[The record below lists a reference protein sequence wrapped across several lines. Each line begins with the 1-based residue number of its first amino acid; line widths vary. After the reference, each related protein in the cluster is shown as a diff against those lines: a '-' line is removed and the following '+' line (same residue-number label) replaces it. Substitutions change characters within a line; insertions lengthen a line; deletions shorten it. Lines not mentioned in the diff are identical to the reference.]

1 MSMSI
6 SISTSSL
13 LLPSQFS
20 PKRRSSRASRRTT
33 MMAIRRETHD
43 QNYNSNDSGRVDK
56 NLIVLRK
63 RIHEMEMIEKNYEP
77 PTEWMDWEKSL
88 YVDYDSN
95 ICELMGLLQAQLMDT
110 RPSLVLGMVG
120 LIALSVPTSTVVVL
134 FHLLELAKGILA
146 NGLHIT

>member
-1 MSMSI
+1 MSI

-20 PKRRSSRASRRTT
+20 PKRSSRASRRTT
-33 MMAIRRETHD
+33 MMAIRREAHD
-43 QNYNSNDSGRVDK
+43 QNYNSNDSSRVDE

-77 PTEWMDWEKSL
+77 PTEWMNWEKSL
-88 YVDYDSN
+88 YMDYDSN

-134 FHLLELAKGILA
+134 FHLLELAKRILA

>member
-1 MSMSI
+1 MSI
-6 SISTSSL
+6 TISTSSL

-20 PKRRSSRASRRTT
+20 SKRRSSKASRRTPT
-33 MMAIRRETHD
+33 LAIRREAHD
-43 QNYNSNDSGRVDK
+43 QNYNSNDFGRVDE

-63 RIHEMEMIEKNYEP
+63 RIHEMKMVETNHEP

-88 YVDYDSN
+88 YMDYDSN

-120 LIALSVPTSTVVVL
+120 LIALSVPTSTIVVL
-134 FHLLELAKGILA
+134 FHLLELAKGVLA
-146 NGLHIT
+146 NGLHIP

>member
-1 MSMSI
+1 
-6 SISTSSL
+6 
-13 LLPSQFS
+13 
-20 PKRRSSRASRRTT
+20 

-43 QNYNSNDSGRVDK
+43 QNYNSNDSGRVDE

-77 PTEWMDWEKSL
+77 PIEWMDWEKSL

-120 LIALSVPTSTVVVL
+120 LIALSVPTSIVVVL

-146 NGLHIT
+146 NGLHIP